1 MLKRHLIKRE
11 RKQATNTM
19 IQKTHIAH
27 KTIKAQLSDITFV
40 ANIIFYRNV
49 ILTLVI
55 ESSCVRMA
63 S

>member
-1 MLKRHLIKRE
+1 
-11 RKQATNTM
+11 M

-40 ANIIFYRNV
+40 ANITFYRNV